1 MRHTGRHHRRLRFRA
16 GLAVAAGV
24 LALAACSSSSNSS
37 TTAGNSASGNQSS
50 SQATVQSSGKPVVAL
65 SNSFL
70 GNTWRQTMVSIFQ
83 KTATSAQADGLIAGY
98 KVENTSD
105 NTATTQISQIKSLI
119 LEHVNVLL
127 IDSASPTALN
137 PVITQACNAGIKVVV
152 FDSLASAPCEYNLE
166 DSIAAYGSGEGSL
179 VAQCMH
185 GTGNV
190 IIARGVVGSAPEK
203 VIYDGQLAA
212 LKKYPNIHVVRTVVG
227 QASNSVTQQAI
238 ASVLPSLPSV
248 QGVITGGSSYGAVE
262 AFLNAGRKLPC
273 AVYDNSGQGLQFW
286 ASQHAKNGY
295 TASSLRTEPGQVAA
309 AFWEALELLQ
319 GKQFPKLLVFPNLT
333 VTQSNLNAW
342 LKVVPSQAVC
352 GWPWTQSQFN
362 REVQAI
368 ENHVSPLPTPPVPTT
383 PL

>member
-1 MRHTGRHHRRLRFRA
+1 MRDRRRGRRGQVRLRA
-16 GLAVAAGV
+16 AAVTAIAA
-24 LALAACSSSSNSS
+24 LALAACSSSSSSPSASS
-37 TTAGNSASGNQSS
+37 TSS
-50 SQATVQSSGKPVVAL
+50 SSGTGASSAGKPVVAL

-83 KTATSAQADGLIAGY
+83 KTAATAQADGLIAGS

-137 PVITQACNAGIKVVV
+137 PVITQACNAHITVVV

-166 DSIAAYGSGEGSL
+166 DSIAAYGYGEGSL
-179 VAQCMH
+179 VATCMH

-212 LKKYPNIHVVRTVVG
+212 LAKYPHIHVVRTVVG
-227 QASNSVTQQAI
+227 EASNATTQQAI
-238 ASVLPSLPSV
+238 ASVLPGLPAV
-248 QGVITGGSSYGAVE
+248 QGVITGGSSYGAVQ

-273 AVYDNSGQGLQFW
+273 AVYDNSGQALQFW
-286 ASQHAKNGY
+286 AAQHAKNGY
-295 TASSLRTEPGQVAA
+295 TAYSLRTEPGQVAA
-309 AFWEALELLQ
+309 AFWEAMELLQ
-319 GKQFPKLLVFPNLT
+319 GKQLPKLLVFPNIT
-333 VTQSNLNAW
+333 VDQANLNAW
-342 LKVVPSQAVC
+342 MKVVPSQAVC
-352 GWPWTQSQFN
+352 GWLWTQSQFN
-362 REVQAI
+362 NEVQAI
-368 ENHVSPLPTPPVPTT
+368 QNHVTPLPTPPVPSS
-383 PL
+383 PV